1 MYKPIANNINK
12 IIFAPNK
19 KKHIMFT
26 RLKRKDRRN
35 KTSSHLR
42 VQRIKLNTQ
51 LVKVK
56 SPNTERTVIIEG

>member
-1 MYKPIANNINK
+1 
-12 IIFAPNK
+12 
-19 KKHIMFT
+19 MFT
-26 RLKRKDRRN
+26 RFKRKDRRN

>member
-1 MYKPIANNINK
+1 
-12 IIFAPNK
+12 
-19 KKHIMFT
+19 MFT

-35 KTSSHLR
+35 KTKSHLR

-56 SPNTERTVIIEG
+56 SPNTERTVIIEA